1 MTNITASKQG
11 TIRLPQE
18 VLNTLGW
25 QIALDTNVLAG
36 FFIDDVDDK
45 EAQRQQQI
53 ARKVLLPS
61 ENHYVSLT
69 VVLEFVWASHC
80 QTFYTFNNKF
90 IKNQVGTPR

>member
-25 QIALDTNVLAG
+25 KIALDTNVLAR

-45 EAQRQQQI
+45 EAQKQQQI
-53 ARKVLLPS
+53 ARKVLITQREPLCLVDGNFRVCLGKSLPDVL
-61 ENHYVSLT
+61 YV
-69 VVLEFVWASHC
+69 
-80 QTFYTFNNKF
+80 
-90 IKNQVGTPR
+90 